1 MSARRSLVGAS
12 RRFVLSGALLAA
24 LAAGGCVNLAPDYL
38 RPPAAIPEGWKP
50 GVQPVA
56 GAVDTPAPLLA
67 WRDFFLDDRLRQVVE
82 RALDNNR
89 DLRVA
94 ALAIERARAQYGV
107 QRANLFPTVSATGAA
122 TRARTPADLTAS
134 GRSNLQ
140 NQLTATVGFAAYEL
154 DLFGRIANLND
165 AALQAYLSLAETRRS
180 VQISLLSD
188 VANAWLTLA
197 ADQRRLRLAQDTLRS
212 QQASYDLTVK
222 ARDIGAE
229 SGLTLAQART
239 TVDSAR
245 SDVAAYSRAAAQDRN
260 ALTLLVGA
268 PVPDELLPAID
279 EGLRPVTPLVSV
291 PEGLPSE
298 LLQGRPDV
306 LAAERTLQAANANI
320 GAARAA
326 FFPRISL
333 TSSAGSGSRELSRLF
348 EGGNGSWS
356 FAPQISIPIFTAGAL
371 QSSLD
376 VVRLTR
382 DINVAQYDKSVQVA
396 FREVSDALD
405 ARATLGEQ
413 LDAQRSLRDASAT
426 AYRLSQERYRTGID
440 SYLDTLVTQ
449 RSLYAAGQTL
459 ITLELA
465 EQANRLTLYK
475 TMGGG
480 GS

>member
-1 MSARRSLVGAS
+1 MSAPRCLLLV
-12 RRFVLSGALLAA
+12 AA
-24 LAAGGCVNLAPDYL
+24 LVLGGCVNLAPQYA
-38 RPPAAIPEGWKP
+38 RPGAPIPEGWKP
-50 GVQPVA
+50 GVQPVID
-56 GAVDTPAPLLA
+56 AVATPAPALA
-67 WRDFFLDDRLRQVVE
+67 WQDFFLDDRLRQVVAL
-82 RALDNNR
+82 ALDNNR

-94 ALAIERARAQYGV
+94 ALNIERARAQYGV
-107 QRANLFPTVSATGAA
+107 QRANLFPTVSATGGASRGRTAGDLVA
-122 TRARTPADLTAS
+122 T
-134 GRSNLQ
+134 GRPITQ

-154 DLFGRIANLND
+154 DLFGRIANLNE
-165 AALQAYLSLAETRRS
+165 ASLQAYLSLAETRRS

-212 QQASYDLTVK
+212 QQASYDLT
-222 ARDIGAE
+222 ARAREIGAE

-245 SDVAAYSRAAAQDRN
+245 SDVAAYTRAAAQDRN

-268 PVPDELLPAID
+268 SVPPELLPAED
-279 EGLRPVTPLVSV
+279 EALKTVTPLVTV

-298 LLQGRPDV
+298 LLQARPDV
-306 LAAERTLQAANANI
+306 LAAERTLQAASANI

-333 TSSAGSGSRELSRLF
+333 TASAGSGSRELSRLF
-348 EGGNGSWS
+348 EGGNDTWS
-356 FAPQISIPIFTAGAL
+356 FAPQIVIPIFSAGAL
-371 QSSLD
+371 QASLD
-376 VVRLTR
+376 VTRLSR
-382 DINVAQYDKSVQVA
+382 DINVAQYDKTVQTA

-449 RSLYAAGQTL
+449 RAFYAAGQTL

-480 GS
+480 G